1 MEPQPHHLL
10 LIRLRLAWSTPTRGL
25 LVLGSPT
32 LNRGKPLIDLSDV
45 IAVLGGLTSIGLG
58 GVSVLLTNKVK
69 VLQGALRLARTDADA
84 AESQLLGARGQ
95 YQMLQAAGRST
106 YEPQIQELAAQNRDL
121 IARLEAARVE
131 DEAKTKWLDHLQ
143 QENDW
148 QRDELEKRP
157 NVTRKTYK
165 VLTLGMKWTGKTSLT
180 LKWANP
186 LTDLGKIEGT
196 KIERYERTV
205 SQVIGKAVTTEHVFE
220 IGDWGGE
227 HIVDAQQ
234 ELIVDE
240 IHGMLIVVDLGGKD
254 AKAVEPARIQEQ
266 LREFQGESL
275 KFFFGPKTVASCK
288 AVVLFINKSDLLA
301 GTPADV
307 EEQAKKLY
315 APLIANLSKHL
326 DQVDIRVLVGSAN
339 YGHSTHLLFSHFV
352 EKILP
357 KNAYDNQLLQ
367 RMKADN
373 AQQRSGTKP
382 APAAPV
388 APAAPQVKSQLR

>member
-1 MEPQPHHLL
+1 ME
-10 LIRLRLAWSTPTRGL
+10 ISV
-25 LVLGSPT
+25 VL
-32 LNRGKPLIDLSDV
+32 
-45 IAVLGGLTSIGLG
+45 AVLGGFASVGLGSFAAVLTS
-58 GVSVLLTNKVK
+58 KVHD
-69 VLQGALRLARTDADA
+69 LERNLRSAKLDADA
-84 AESQLLGARGQ
+84 IQGQLLGARGQ
-95 YQMLQAAGRST
+95 YAALQANSRAT
-106 YEPQIQELAAQNRDL
+106 YEPQVHQLEAQNREL
-121 IARLEAARVE
+121 VGQIEAARVE
-131 DEAKTKWLDHLQ
+131 DDAKAKWLDHLQ
-143 QENDW
+143 HENDW

-157 NVTRKTYK
+157 LVNRKTYK

-205 SQVIGKAVTTEHVFE
+205 SQVTGKVTTEHVFE

-240 IHGMLIVVDLGGKD
+240 IHGLLIVVDLGGKD
-254 AKAVEPARIQEQ
+254 AKAVDPARIQEQ

-288 AVVLFINKSDLLA
+288 AVVLFINKSDLLV

-315 APLIANLSKHL
+315 APLIANLMKH
-326 DQVDIRVLVGSAN
+326 QSQIDIRVLVGSSN

-367 RMKADN
+367 RMKAESSLPRGGGN
-373 AQQRSGTKP
+373 KP
-382 APAAPV
+382 PPAAPAAP
-388 APAAPQVKSQLR
+388 AAPRT

>member
-1 MEPQPHHLL
+1 ME
-10 LIRLRLAWSTPTRGL
+10 ISV
-25 LVLGSPT
+25 VL
-32 LNRGKPLIDLSDV
+32 
-45 IAVLGGLTSIGLG
+45 AVLGGFASAGLG
-58 GVSVLLTNKVK
+58 GFSAILANKVGE
-69 VLQGALRLARTDADA
+69 LQRSLRLAKADSDTIQA
-84 AESQLLGARGQ
+84 QLLGARGQ
-95 YQMLQAAGRST
+95 YATLQANTRAT
-106 YEPQIQELAAQNRDL
+106 YEPQIQQLEAQNRDL
-121 IARLEAARVE
+121 TARLEAARVE

-205 SQVIGKAVTTEHVFE
+205 SQVVGKAVTTEHVFE

-240 IHGMLIVVDLGGKD
+240 IHGLLIVVDIGGKD
-254 AKAVEPARIQEQ
+254 AKTVEPARIQEQ

-315 APLIANLSKHL
+315 APLITNLMKH
-326 DQVDIRVLVGSAN
+326 QSQIDIRVLVGSSN

-367 RMKADN
+367 RMKAEGSPPRGGN
-373 AQQRSGTKP
+373 KLPP
-382 APAAPV
+382 ATPAAPV
-388 APAAPQVKSQLR
+388 HRT

>member
-1 MEPQPHHLL
+1 ME
-10 LIRLRLAWSTPTRGL
+10 ISFVLA
-25 LVLGSPT
+25 V
-32 LNRGKPLIDLSDV
+32 V
-45 IAVLGGLTSIGLG
+45 GGLASVGLG
-58 GVSVLLTNKVK
+58 GFAAVLATKVSELQRSLQKVK
-69 VLQGALRLARTDADA
+69 SDADA
-84 AESQLLGARGQ
+84 AQALLLGARGQ
-95 YQMLQAAGRST
+95 YMALQASSRST
-106 YEPQIQELAAQNRDL
+106 YEPQLQQLEAKSRDL
-121 IARLEAARVE
+121 AARLEAARVD

-240 IHGMLIVVDLGGKD
+240 IHGLLIVVDLGGKD
-254 AKAVEPARIQEQ
+254 AKAVDPARIQEQ
-266 LREFQGESL
+266 VREFQGESL

-315 APLIANLSKHL
+315 APLIANLMKH
-326 DQVDIRVLVGSAN
+326 QSQIDIRVLVGSSN

-367 RMKADN
+367 RMKAEGSPPRGGN
-373 AQQRSGTKP
+373 KNPPPLPS
-382 APAAPV
+382 
-388 APAAPQVKSQLR
+388 APQGRI

>member
-1 MEPQPHHLL
+1 M
-10 LIRLRLAWSTPTRGL
+10 
-25 LVLGSPT
+25 
-32 LNRGKPLIDLSDV
+32 
-45 IAVLGGLTSIGLG
+45 
-58 GVSVLLTNKVK
+58 TNKV
-69 VLQGALRLARTDADA
+69 GALQRSLQSLKSDADA
-84 AESQLLGARGQ
+84 AQAQLLGARGQ
-95 YQMLQAAGRST
+95 YAVLQANSRST
-106 YEPQIQELAAQNRDL
+106 YEPQIQRLESQSRELA
-121 IARLEAARVE
+121 ARLEAARLE
-131 DEAKTKWLDHLQ
+131 DEKKTKWLDHLQ
-143 QENDW
+143 TENDW

-240 IHGMLIVVDLGGKD
+240 IHGLLIVVDLGGKD
-254 AKAVEPARIQEQ
+254 AKAVDPARIQEQ
-266 LREFQGESL
+266 VREFQGESL

-315 APLIANLSKHL
+315 APLIANLMKH
-326 DQVDIRVLVGSAN
+326 QSQIDIRVLVGSSN

-367 RMKADN
+367 RMKAEGSPPRGGN
-373 AQQRSGTKP
+373 KNPPPLPS
-382 APAAPV
+382 
-388 APAAPQVKSQLR
+388 APQGRN